1 MIAIKFGEKLKNMNR
16 SNLNLFK
23 TLLIVQTIGL
33 LTYTFFAYQT
43 EGADLISVFAQNV
56 FSLNW
61 SGQFNLDFLCYLTL
75 SGIWIMWRNKF
86 SNKSILLGVA
96 AMILGILLFA
106 PYLFWLT
113 NKENGEIKRIL
124 IGDR

>member
-1 MIAIKFGEKLKNMNR
+1 MIEIKFAENLKNMNR

-33 LTYTFFAYQT
+33 LTYTFFSYQT
-43 EGADLISVFAQNV
+43 EGAGLISVFAQNV

-61 SGQFNLDFLCYLTL
+61 SGQFNLDFFCYLTL

-96 AMILGILLFA
+96 AMIFGIVLFA

-113 NKENGEIKRIL
+113 IKENGEIKRVL

>member
-1 MIAIKFGEKLKNMNR
+1 MIAIKFGENLKNMNR

-33 LTYTFFAYQT
+33 LTYTFFAYQM